1 MNMSDFTIKLNWG
14 MVDEIVVKQ
23 LCDSIGSLRA
33 DLGAGKSVFVWGDSE
48 ADDIEI
54 QKHIDAF
61 ELIIKW
67 YATPEQLADMGLTF
81 S

>member
-1 MNMSDFTIKLNWG
+1 MSDFTIKLNWE

-23 LCDSIGSLRA
+23 LRDSMESLKA

-67 YATPEQLADMGLTF
+67 YATPEQLTDMGLTDD
-81 S
+81 